1 MKDLIHIN
9 TKDYDI
15 ITQQAKFENVRI
27 LQMDDNF
34 TLIGVRDN
42 LLGRGVLRKILINN
56 REIKYI
62 KGEFKD
68 PPEESKVPP
77 KTDI

>member
-15 ITQQAKFENVRI
+15 ITQQSKFENVLI

-42 LLGRGVLRKILINN
+42 FLGCGVIRKTLINN

-68 PPEESKVPP
+68 PPEKSKVPP